1 MTLSDQSEVIAFL
14 SRAEAFGVSRPPRR
28 CETHASIVFIAG
40 DRAYKL
46 KRAVRYPYLDFSTPE
61 RRHAFCEAEVRIN
74 RRTAPMLYRG
84 VVAVTRDA
92 GGRLCVGGAGEPVD
106 WLVEMAR
113 FDDDALFAAMADRSL
128 LTREVMEDLAD
139 HIAAFH
145 RDAEPRLLAGGSAA
159 LAAVIANNAESLAT
173 TDLDPGQV
181 GRLIERWRA
190 SLTKVAARL
199 EQRRE
204 QGLVRRCHGDLHLRN
219 IVLID
224 GRATLFDAIEFDDV
238 FAEIDVL
245 YDLAFL
251 LMDLRVRGRDD
262 LASLVLNRYLDNA
275 GGSDGLAALPLF
287 LSLRAGVRAIV
298 DATAA
303 RAHSDPA
310 EARRLLAGAQRYL
323 DWAEAALAPVAPRL
337 VAVGGLSG
345 SGKSK
350 LARALAPGLGS
361 GCGARVVRTDAIRK
375 RLAGV
380 PLTARLGAD
389 GYSREMTQRTYLG
402 LYDECAAALAAGCAV
417 IADAVFAA
425 PEERAAVGALAA
437 CHEAPFAGLWL
448 EAPMAVLEERVKGR
462 RGDISDADLAVVRL
476 QADYDLGEIDWARI
490 DSSGPAEATLA
501 AARRKLQ
508 AALAAAGEARAR
520 PSLSGAASP

>member
-1 MTLSDQSEVIAFL
+1 VPFPDQAEVIAFL
-14 SRAEAFGVSRPPRR
+14 SGAEAFGLTQPPQR
-28 CETHASIVFIAG
+28 CETHASIVFIAKG
-40 DRAYKL
+40 RAYKL

-61 RRHAFCEAEVRIN
+61 RRRAFCEAEVRIN

-84 VVAVTRDA
+84 VVAVTRNG
-92 GGRLCVGGAGEPVD
+92 GGRLHVGGAGEPVD

-113 FDDDALFAAMADRSL
+113 FDDDALFASMAERGE
-128 LTREVMEDLAD
+128 LTRPLMEDLAD

-145 RDAEPRLLAGGSAA
+145 RDAEPRLTAGGSAA
-159 LAAVIANNAESLAT
+159 MAAVIGNNAESLAAT
-173 TDLDPGQV
+173 GLDPGQV
-181 GRLIERWRA
+181 GRLIARWRA
-190 SLTKVAARL
+190 SLAEVAPRL
-199 EQRRE
+199 DQRRE

-224 GRATLFDAIEFDDV
+224 GRATLFDAIEFDDA

-251 LMDLRVRGRDD
+251 LMDLRYRGRDD

-275 GGSDGLAALPLF
+275 GGGDGLAALPLF
-287 LSLRAGVRAIV
+287 LSLRAGIRAIV

-310 EARRLLAGAQRYL
+310 EARRLFAGAQRYL
-323 DWAEAALAPVAPRL
+323 DWAEAALTAVPPRL
-337 VAVGGLSG
+337 IAVGGLSG

-380 PLTARLGAD
+380 PLTARLGSD
-389 GYSREMTQRTYLG
+389 GYSREMTERTYLG
-402 LYDECAAALAAGCAV
+402 LHEECSTALAAGCTV

-425 PEERAAVGALAA
+425 PEERAAVRALAA
-437 CHEAPFAGLWL
+437 RHEVPFAGLWL
-448 EAPMAVLEERVKGR
+448 EAPIAVLEGRVKGR
-462 RGDISDADLAVVRL
+462 RGDVSDADLAVVRM
-476 QADYDLGEIDWARI
+476 QATYDPGEIDWARI
-490 DSSGPAEATLA
+490 DSSGSAEATLA
-501 AARRKLQ
+501 AARRKLGPQ
-508 AALAAAGEARAR
+508 LEPAPAPAGEDT
-520 PSLSGAASP
+520 SPAFPF